1 MHPDEYRGAILF
13 LFTLVGTASIY
24 YGDEAGIDGILGTN
38 EGCRYPM
45 PWSKDYKDSE
55 VYQMYRTMAHKKAQ
69 HKALSQGGMKFLYA
83 QGYVVAIAR
92 FCEDEVFVTVISA
105 SEKTEKVRLPLGAV
119 GATEPKGKADV
130 FGKRLEY
137 RKKDCNSIELT
148 VEAHQSYFIEC
159 QV

>member
-1 MHPDEYRGAILF
+1 
-13 LFTLVGTASIY
+13 
-24 YGDEAGIDGILGTN
+24 
-38 EGCRYPM
+38 
-45 PWSKDYKDSE
+45 
-55 VYQMYRTMAHKKAQ
+55 MYRTMAHKKAQ

-105 SEKTEKVRLPLGAV
+105 SEKTEKIRLPLGAV
-119 GATEPKGKADV
+119 GATGPKGKADV

-137 RKKDCNSIELT
+137 RKVDCNSIELT

-159 QV
+159 EV